1 LRNLERHVA
10 AVCRKVA
17 RQVAEG
23 RKGKVRVIASSLEG
37 FLGPAPATREDA
49 LSTDQVGVA
58 TGLAWTEAGGDVLF
72 IEATTMRGRGALILT
87 GQLGDVMKE
96 SAQAALSY
104 VKAHASELAIE
115 PDAFE
120 KFDLHIHVPAGAI
133 PKDGPSAGIT
143 IASAIASLMSNRPI
157 RHQTAM
163 TGEITLRGKVLPV
176 GGVKEKILAA
186 RRAGIET
193 VLLPMKNEKDLVD
206 VPEHLRKGLNLV
218 FVKDVGE
225 VLAAALRVVVLA
237 PAEAIVEDK
246 RKTPA
251 RDTSNRRRER
261 LKPRAIAE
269 PRRSPGR

>member
-1 LRNLERHVA
+1 
-10 AVCRKVA
+10 
-17 RQVAEG
+17 
-23 RKGKVRVIASSLEG
+23 
-37 FLGPAPATREDA
+37 
-49 LSTDQVGVA
+49 
-58 TGLAWTEAGGDVLF
+58 
-72 IEATTMRGRGALILT
+72 
-87 GQLGDVMKE
+87 MKE

-225 VLAAALRVVVLA
+225 VLAAALRVVVLE
-237 PAEAIVEDK
+237 PAKAIVEDK